1 MTLPAYL
8 QNLPKTDRVEQVIGN
23 LGTIAQPYVS
33 IAGGRFTLIDAA
45 GGHLQISKLEIDAV
59 IIDLNPHKSK
69 VFFGEKNTYNPDN
82 PSPPICWSDNGVA
95 PSVSASQPQNPTCNG
110 CRWDAWGSRISALG
124 SAVKACNDQ
133 QKIAVYVPEYS
144 PQGLWLLRIPPGSF
158 SNFKNYL
165 LRFQQ
170 SGMMPYYVWT
180 RVSFE
185 PGVIGTLTFT
195 SPGHINETVTPMVE
209 KLVTSHAADHMIGLL
224 DKPREG
230 MLPAPQTG
238 ATTGPF
244 VAQVAAAS
252 STSTAL
258 PSTPTAPL
266 ANTASPSDQPRKRGP
281 RRQAAP
287 VAAPEQAPFRPTAAP
302 SNSQFGIQTDA
313 PQPPEGLQEALDDVF
328 KS

>member
-23 LGTIAQPYVS
+23 LGTVAQPYVS

-45 GGHLQISKLEIDAV
+45 GGKVQVPKLELDTV

-69 VFFGEKNTYNPDN
+69 VFFGEKNTYDPSN

-110 CRWDAWGSRISALG
+110 CRWDAWGSRISQLG
-124 SAVKACNDQ
+124 SAVKACADQ
-133 QKIAVYVPEYS
+133 QKIAVFVPEYS

-158 SNFKNYL
+158 SNFKNYM

-170 SGMMPYYVWT
+170 SSMMPYYVWT
-180 RVSFE
+180 RVGFE
-185 PGVIGTLTFT
+185 PGAVGTLTFT
-195 SPGHINETVTPMVE
+195 SPGYINEAVTPTVE
-209 KLVTSHAADHMIGLL
+209 KMVTSHAADHMIGLL

-230 MLPAPQTG
+230 AVPTAI
-238 ATTGPF
+238 GPF
-244 VAQVAAAS
+244 AQPAAAPPS
-252 STSTAL
+252 SAVPLESPVQTAAA
-258 PSTPTAPL
+258 PSPTEA
-266 ANTASPSDQPRKRGP
+266 PRKRGP
-281 RRQAAP
+281 RRQIAASP
-287 VAAPEQAPFRPTAAP
+287 PASSEQAPFRPTAAP
-302 SNSQFGIQTDA
+302 GNSQFGIQTDA

-328 KS
+328 KT